1 MKNTFPDYY
10 KEFVCIA
17 DRCPDTCCAG
27 WEIVVDGKS
36 AERYSAVG
44 GDFGEKLRRV
54 MCTDA
59 EGDLIF
65 KSVNGRCPFLLENGL
80 CEMYEKLGKASLCE
94 TCTRF
99 PRHTAYFGS
108 RSETG
113 LSLSCPEAAR
123 IIMHH
128 SEPIKF
134 ITRENGENFVP
145 SDFDS
150 ELYLLLL
157 KIRSRIIEIIQNRS
171 RSVEAN
177 FADALLLCEKLDRY
191 IKHGEYYGAE
201 KVLSDFKE
209 NGGFPEHRP
218 SAAKKALK
226 KYISDHLEAEMLDHE
241 WKSILISAR
250 LDGDYPDKSE
260 LENLAVYFIF
270 RYLILAAYDGDL
282 SGKIRFCAAA
292 FTVIKALCVSE
303 PDKHKRI
310 RIMQRYSREI
320 ENSADNTAFLSS
332 RIKKSRYYG
341 FSNLINILSSK
352 EI

>member
-17 DRCPDTCCAG
+17 DRCSDTCCAG
-27 WEIVVDGKS
+27 WEIVVDAES

-44 GDFGEKLRRV
+44 GEFGKKLRRV

-59 EGDLIF
+59 DGDLIF
-65 KSVNGRCPFLLENGL
+65 KSVNGRCPFLLKNGL

-108 RSETG
+108 RCETG

-123 IIMHH
+123 IIMYHP
-128 SEPIKF
+128 EPIKF
-134 ITRENGENFVP
+134 ITGETGESFVP
-145 SDFDS
+145 SDFDA

-157 KIRSRIIEIIQNRS
+157 KIRNRIIEIIQNRC

-177 FADALLLCEKLDRY
+177 FANALLLCEKLDRY
-191 IKHGEYYGAE
+191 IKHYEYDSAE
-201 KVLSDFKE
+201 KALADFE
-209 NGGFPEHRP
+209 ESEAFPEYRP

-226 KYISDHLEAEMLDHE
+226 KYISDHLEAEALDPG
-241 WKSILISAR
+241 WKSVLLSAR
-250 LDGDYPDKSE
+250 LGENYPDKPE

-282 SGKIRFCAAA
+282 SGKIRFCATA
-292 FTVIKALCVSE
+292 FAVIRALCVSE
-303 PDKHKRI
+303 PDKQKRI

-320 ENSADNTAFLSS
+320 ENSADNTALLSS
-332 RIKKSRYYG
+332 RIKESRYYG
-341 FSNLINILSSK
+341 FSNLINILLSK
-352 EI
+352 GI